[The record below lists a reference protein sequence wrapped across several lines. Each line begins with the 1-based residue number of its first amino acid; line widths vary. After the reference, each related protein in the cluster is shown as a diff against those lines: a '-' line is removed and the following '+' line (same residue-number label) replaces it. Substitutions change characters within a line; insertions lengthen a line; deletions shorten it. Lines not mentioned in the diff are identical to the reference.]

1 MKLNEIIVI
10 TSGKGGV
17 GKTTTA
23 ANIGAGLAS
32 RGKKVA
38 LIDTDTG
45 LRNLDLVLGVESHIC
60 YTLIDVAKGKISY
73 EKALIRHPQ
82 YQTLYLLP
90 TSQKYDKS
98 AINGNDLTK
107 ICKQMRNS
115 FDFIIIDCP
124 AGIEQGFKTAIA
136 AANTAIIVTMP
147 EMAALR
153 DADKVVGELNR
164 ADFTD
169 IKLIIN
175 RIRPDMV
182 SRGDMIDITDI
193 KDILG
198 VTVIGQIPDEEAIIK
213 STNRGQPVIE
223 DKSSLAAQAYRDI
236 TCRLCGETVPFL
248 DLSCKSS
255 FFGKLKHLF
264 K

>member
-1 MKLNEIIVI
+1 MSEIIVI

-23 ANIGAGLAS
+23 ANLGAGLAS
-32 RGKKVA
+32 LGKKVA

-45 LRNLDLVLGVESHIC
+45 LRNLDLILGVENFIC
-60 YTLIDVAKGKISY
+60 HTLIDVAAGKISF

-82 YQTLYLLP
+82 YKSLYLLP

-98 AINGNDLTK
+98 ALNGDDLIK
-107 ICKQMRNS
+107 ICGQMRDQ

-136 AANTAIIVTMP
+136 AADSAIIVTMP

-164 ADFTD
+164 AEFTD
-169 IKLIIN
+169 IRLIIN

-182 SRGDMIDITDI
+182 TRGDMLDITDI

-198 VTVIGQIPDEEAIIK
+198 VTVIGQIPDEETIIK
-213 STNRGQPVIE
+213 YTNKGRPVIE
-223 DKSSLAAQAYRDI
+223 DKGSLAAQAYRNI
-236 TCRLCGETVPFL
+236 TRRLCGETVPFP
-248 DLSCKSS
+248 DLGCKPT
-255 FFGKLKHLF
+255 FLGKLKNLF